1 MNVNKKSLTVNAES
15 TTCIQSVN
23 LSITVDDSSW
33 FKTNQMLTLWIPVVK
48 SDTNKKWMR
57 ELNNFDNIYSSPK
70 VVSEVYII
78 QAHQTIKFFSFLHLN
93 IDLQAHV
100 TLHTASYVTSTNMQ
114 YSDGL
119 EHKNIK
125 CTKCVNSVMLL
136 CLQYCQMC
144 YGHPPV
150 SGQSGL

>member
-1 MNVNKKSLTVNAES
+1 
-15 TTCIQSVN
+15 
-23 LSITVDDSSW
+23 
-33 FKTNQMLTLWIPVVK
+33 
-48 SDTNKKWMR
+48 MR

-100 TLHTASYVTSTNMQ
+100 TLHTASYVITTNMQ

-119 EHKNIK
+119 EHKNLK
-125 CTKCVNSVMLL
+125 CK
-136 CLQYCQMC
+136 QGKQ
-144 YGHPPV
+144 
-150 SGQSGL
+150 